1 MPAVLD
7 PPAPPPAAPAVVSLP
22 MLERWVPQGPSP
34 SRIALTPPARR
45 PAPPPEPVAPKEG
58 IRTTLLFSGEQ
69 PHSPWS
75 TPAWQGKIGEAADR
89 AAPLGLERPAPTAG
103 DGMDGVRRLILGRQF
118 SEMQTKVTEL
128 QMSLNGEMKRIRDMV
143 LQRVDE
149 MAALMHRDMVVLRQ
163 EMAGEIDQLKKD
175 IFTAATDLSMAK
187 DRLSQIETR
196 TEEHSSTSAQNL
208 DARLNQQ
215 SHALADALG
224 GLEDRMETLVSSE
237 IGKVAKTAGE
247 ALPRHKMADLLQTAA
262 TRLESAQGHQIETG
276 WPASLAAA

>member
-7 PPAPPPAAPAVVSLP
+7 PPAPPPAVPAVVSLP

-34 SRIALTPPARR
+34 SRIALTPPRR
-45 PAPPPEPVAPKEG
+45 PAPPPEPAAPKEG

-75 TPAWQGKIGEAADR
+75 TPAWQGKIGEVAEHAF
-89 AAPLGLERPAPTAG
+89 PLGQERPMPTTG

-118 SEMQTKVTEL
+118 SEMQTKVAEL

-163 EMAGEIDQLKKD
+163 EMAGEVDQLKKD

-187 DRLSQIETR
+187 DRLAQIEAR
-196 TEEHSSTSAQNL
+196 TAEHFSTSAQDL

-215 SHALADALG
+215 SHALTDALC
-224 GLEDRMETLVSSE
+224 GLEDRMKTLVSGE
-237 IGKVAKTAGE
+237 MGKATKIAGQ
-247 ALPRHKMADLLQTAA
+247 ALPRQEMAELLQTSAS
-262 TRLESAQGHQIETG
+262 RLESVRGHEIETG
-276 WPASLAAA
+276 WPSAPVVA